1 MKIGVISGLIVQ
13 AHSVCVLPDS
23 PHRTTSA
30 GNRTATTTAD
40 AHRASRRSLA
50 KGLRLR
56 TLRPMD
62 SSGTSL
68 VRARRGDP
76 RRGASRR
83 GASRPVLLPRSARLS
98 MLIWLAGYR
107 RDVGSAACGAVS
119 VAGAGFS
126 GAAVLEPRSSRPAAR
141 STCEAP
147 QKAARHRTPGR
158 KRPARVD
165 PVRRGLAGARRP
177 ADRDGPRRSGSA
189 CDAAT
194 GGPRSALLVG
204 TAFRPARLVLRA
216 VAVRCRRWRPSGHLI
231 AGFTRRP
238 PFGVPDGKQ
247 AYLGPK
253 ESP

>member
-13 AHSVCVLPDS
+13 AHSVCVLPGS
-23 PHRTTSA
+23 PHRITSA

-98 MLIWLAGYR
+98 MLIWLVLVLAPLAT
-107 RDVGSAACGAVS
+107 VG
-119 VAGAGFS
+119 
-126 GAAVLEPRSSRPAAR
+126 
-141 STCEAP
+141 T
-147 QKAARHRTPGR
+147 
-158 KRPARVD
+158 
-165 PVRRGLAGARRP
+165 
-177 ADRDGPRRSGSA
+177 
-189 CDAAT
+189 
-194 GGPRSALLVG
+194 SALLHAVLYLSPALVFLVPLCLNRDPAGRLLVRLARPRRKPRG
-204 TAFRPARLVLRA
+204 TGRRDASGLLGSIRYAAVWLARGGL
-216 VAVRCRRWRPSGHLI
+216 LI
-231 AGFTRRP
+231 AMARAGRAP
-238 PFGVPDGKQ
+238 PATPLPAVL
-247 AYLGPK
+247 ALRC
-253 ESP
+253 